1 MDDRLAWN
9 SSNYS
14 GVQTITGHKFDFYLH
29 DLWLP
34 TLHLADMPGSAKQQ
48 DLFKNHD
55 VDIVIHKSG
64 TVRASIKALIT
75 TPCYFG
81 FGDYPNDY
89 QNCTFT
95 LMSPYFADA
104 FQFSDWGGFA
114 YSKYLL
120 EDRISDVQ
128 DFMLINVD
136 SHRYFMYLGMDV
148 VENIGTLPPGYCRGF
163 YRYVL
168 TLKRMNKLVFSQ
180 LTAPMIVIIVLMTIA
195 GFLPNR
201 YGLPVLLATLGIELM
216 FTISMTDVLPDNFN
230 GMPNIGN
237 KLKKTSLPHL
247 KVLRILAI
255 LLVIE
260 TMVLTAWKVFSIY
273 TRNNR
278 RLRVVKRDQIYQMS
292 YGLIESYGRSSVKM
306 GRRVMK
312 NVEWNSTITK
322 NRSKKEGIP
331 RINDKKEANKINENQ
346 KLMELAKKLVI
357 NHPDLTLEQAIDIET
372 RRQAARKKRE
382 EEVTID
388 ASIHLRI
395 DQEMEEYLMME
406 NEEDD
411 EKENSEVTEMEYQVN
426 ISIKLNQLELS
437 NGDGLKDKN
446 KIMN

>member
-1 MDDRLAWN
+1 MDVSTGLQLLNLISLNINLTPSAAEYEKRFEADDQIRRDIFRKYDGSMPFRKDSPLQILPVLTIDHIRSLDQNKGTMTVAMSFLFTWMDDRLAWN

-230 GMPNIGN
+230 GMPNIG
-237 KLKKTSLPHL
+237 
-247 KVLRILAI
+247 ILAI

-278 RLRVVKRDQIYQMS
+278 RLRVVKEEDQIYQIVIWTDRVLMVA
-292 YGLIESYGRSSVKM
+292 LI
-306 GRRVMK
+306 
-312 NVEWNSTITK
+312 VE
-322 NRSKKEGIP
+322 GM
-331 RINDKKEANKINENQ
+331 INIHIAKAN
-346 KLMELAKKLVI
+346 
-357 NHPDLTLEQAIDIET
+357 
-372 RRQAARKKRE
+372 
-382 EEVTID
+382 
-388 ASIHLRI
+388 
-395 DQEMEEYLMME
+395 
-406 NEEDD
+406 
-411 EKENSEVTEMEYQVN
+411 
-426 ISIKLNQLELS
+426 
-437 NGDGLKDKN
+437 
-446 KIMN
+446 

>member
-1 MDDRLAWN
+1 MDVSTGLQLLNLISLNINLTPSPAEYEKRFEADDKIRRDIFRKYDGSMPFRKDSPLQILPVLTIDHIRSLDQNKGTMTVAMSFLFTWMDDRLAWN

-230 GMPNIGN
+230 GMPNIG
-237 KLKKTSLPHL
+237 
-247 KVLRILAI
+247 ILAI

-278 RLRVVKRDQIYQMS
+278 RLKVVKEEDQIYQIVIWTDRVLMVA
-292 YGLIESYGRSSVKM
+292 LI
-306 GRRVMK
+306 
-312 NVEWNSTITK
+312 VE
-322 NRSKKEGIP
+322 GM
-331 RINDKKEANKINENQ
+331 INIHIAKAN
-346 KLMELAKKLVI
+346 
-357 NHPDLTLEQAIDIET
+357 
-372 RRQAARKKRE
+372 
-382 EEVTID
+382 
-388 ASIHLRI
+388 
-395 DQEMEEYLMME
+395 
-406 NEEDD
+406 
-411 EKENSEVTEMEYQVN
+411 
-426 ISIKLNQLELS
+426 
-437 NGDGLKDKN
+437 
-446 KIMN
+446 